1 MFLVFLGINDDY
13 VQFQVI
19 GNEHLMPRF
28 WVLTDYD
35 RGEVVL
41 VIRGTMS
48 LNEIAVDLTCD
59 AELFQPAETSS
70 PTEEDETPVPGQF
83 AFPTISEK
91 EATEGDD
98 ACATAPKY
106 YVHGGMARLAKAM
119 GSVGK
124 PVHLAVMEAL
134 HSHPDFGKIHA
145 DSRVTHQSELC
156 GGLDLI
162 ICGHSLGAGVAAIL
176 GLVRCMLCT
185 A

>member
-1 MFLVFLGINDDY
+1 
-13 VQFQVI
+13 
-19 GNEHLMPRF
+19 MPRF

-59 AELFQPAETSS
+59 PEVFQPAETS

-83 AFPTISEK
+83 AFPTFSEK

-98 ACATAPKY
+98 ARASVPKY
-106 YVHGGMARLAKAM
+106 HVHGGMARLAKAM

-134 HSHPDFGKIHA
+134 HSHPDFGEI
-145 DSRVTHQSELC
+145 SRGTWCH
-156 GGLDLI
+156 LDLTFVGRSYYMWSQSRRRGGGDLGPGAS
-162 ICGHSLGAGVAAIL
+162 CLSLYGIPA
-176 GLVRCMLCT
+176 
-185 A
+185 